1 MLALIGLCQ
10 GYYSDTR
17 NVNTANGP
25 SQIVEHSVLVQ
36 VEQTNKFG
44 MPETKVIQVRISK
57 RHMDGGLNNVWKME
71 KGKTVSVPVFIR
83 AWASKSS
90 NALNRVSLRLL
101 AVGRWH
107 AVETS
112 NRSGESRL
120 SGGLFRRKR
129 TGRGQA

>member
-17 NVNTANGP
+17 NVNTSNGP

-44 MPETKVIQVRISK
+44 MPETKVVQVRISK

-71 KGKTVSVPVFIR
+71 KGKTVSVRYLSRPG
-83 AWASKSS
+83 
-90 NALNRVSLRLL
+90 RVSPVMPDLIIGCR
-101 AVGRWH
+101 ATACR
-107 AVETS
+107 
-112 NRSGESRL
+112 
-120 SGGLFRRKR
+120 
-129 TGRGQA
+129 

>member
-44 MPETKVIQVRISK
+44 MPETKAGS
-57 RHMDGGLNNVWKME
+57 
-71 KGKTVSVPVFIR
+71 
-83 AWASKSS
+83 
-90 NALNRVSLRLL
+90 
-101 AVGRWH
+101 
-107 AVETS
+107 
-112 NRSGESRL
+112 
-120 SGGLFRRKR
+120 
-129 TGRGQA
+129 

>member
-44 MPETKVIQVRISK
+44 MPETKVVQVRISK

-83 AWASKSS
+83 PWASKSG
-90 NALNRVSLRLL
+90 NA
-101 AVGRWH
+101 GFDYW
-107 AVETS
+107 
-112 NRSGESRL
+112 L
-120 SGGLFRRKR
+120 SGDGMPLKL
-129 TGRGQA
+129 QAVQEKAA

>member
-44 MPETKVIQVRISK
+44 MPETKVVQVRISK

-71 KGKTVSVPVFIR
+71 KGKTVSVPVFIQ
-83 AWASKSS
+83 AWASKSG
-90 NALNRVSLRLL
+90 NA
-101 AVGRWH
+101 GFDYW
-107 AVETS
+107 
-112 NRSGESRL
+112 L
-120 SGGLFRRKR
+120 SGDGMPLKLQTFQEK
-129 TGRGQA
+129 AA